1 MRTICEE
8 KSSFT
13 GSFRRV
19 TSKLQ
24 EQNGARGLSQWGGL
38 GFEGGM
44 YDPTHS
50 YLGLDVDFSGSVIL
64 RKTDYVM
71 TFSSYTLKV
80 MSYGISPSPTCS
92 NCLLQSKEVIAP
104 SNLEPTF

>member
-1 MRTICEE
+1 
-8 KSSFT
+8 
-13 GSFRRV
+13 
-19 TSKLQ
+19 
-24 EQNGARGLSQWGGL
+24 
-38 GFEGGM
+38 M

-80 MSYGISPSPTCS
+80 SANVFPQHYQSSKAKGETRSCPIS
-92 NCLLQSKEVIAP
+92 AM
-104 SNLEPTF
+104 